1 MAISKGEY
9 QKKRTHVHEIF
20 VDSENVGKELDEW
33 YYENEPKCNVLD
45 VKISSCLSKDM
56 QSKTV
61 VLIFYR
67 YKLTDGKDN

>member
-20 VDSENVGKELDEW
+20 VDSEKVGKELDEW
-33 YYENEPKCNVLD
+33 YYENEPKYDVLD

-56 QSKTV
+56 QSKTI

-67 YKLTDGKDN
+67 YKQTDGKDN